1 MIKIAINA
9 GHTIKGKGTGAVG
22 YINESEETRKV
33 VAALIPL
40 LEAKGHKVI
49 NATVDTAWTNSAY
62 LRKAVDIAN
71 KSKANILVSIHF
83 NAGGG
88 KGCEAYTW
96 RGKKV
101 KQAENICKN
110 LSGEGFRNRGV
121 KDGSEFYIIKK
132 STMTAIL
139 VEICFVDN
147 RHDYDLYSRVGVKK
161 IAKAIADGIT
171 G

>member
-1 MIKIAINA
+1 MITIAINA
-9 GHTIKGKGTGAVG
+9 GHTIKGKGKGANG
-22 YINESEETRKV
+22 YIDEGKETRKV

-40 LEAKGHKVI
+40 LEAKGHKVV

-71 KSKANILVSIHF
+71 KSKADLFVSIHF

-88 KGCEAYTW
+88 KGCEAFTW

-101 KQAENICKN
+101 KQAVNICDN
-110 LSGEGFRNRGV
+110 LAKEGFRNRGV
-121 KDGSEFYIIKK
+121 KDGSGFYVIKK

-139 VEICFVDN
+139 VEVCFVDN
-147 RHDYDLYSRVGVKK
+147 RVDYDLYKKVGIAN
-161 IAKAIADGIT
+161 IAKAIADGIA
-171 G
+171 

>member
-9 GHTIKGKGTGAVG
+9 GHTISGKGKGAVG

-33 VAALIPL
+33 VSALIPL

-49 NATVDTAWTNSAY
+49 DATVDTATTQSAY
-62 LRKAVDIAN
+62 LRKAVELAN
-71 KSKANILVSIHF
+71 KSKADLFVSIHF

-96 RGKKV
+96 KGKKV
-101 KQAENICKN
+101 KQAVDICDN
-110 LSGEGFRNRGV
+110 LSKEGLRNRGV
-121 KDGSEFYIIKK
+121 KDGSSFYVVKY
-132 STMTAIL
+132 TNMTAIL

-147 RHDYDLYSRVGVKK
+147 KRDCDLYKKIGVER
-161 IAKAIADGIT
+161 IAKAIADGIA
-171 G
+171 